1 MFDTPTAAAVS
12 RQDIAK
18 FLGSQQTRAL
28 SRCPICSR
36 ADWEYYGGRAHFGV
50 RLEYWI
56 CPGCCLVGQSPQLSA
71 EVLGRFYSEWYRLL
85 YQGAVDPADSELQL
99 QQERSRHLLHVL
111 KSQAAPDQPVTSLLD
126 FGCSAGELLSVAAR
140 EFGVRDGLG
149 IELDVVF
156 SGQARR
162 KGFHVFPTVEEAEQ
176 AGVRNLDLVTMS
188 HVLEHLSDIV
198 SPLAGLRNLLR
209 ERGLLCIEVP
219 HTSEGACFQIAHLW
233 GFNQS
238 SLAYLLQTAGFEV
251 LWMGTHGVPRDPKRN
266 QLYLVAIAE
275 KHVRLASA
283 VRPSTPQQERMKRYL
298 VKHPEKSPH
307 AYRWMALKNT
317 IKQLLG
323 VEASGFHADSYRP
336 SKLAPTS

>member
-1 MFDTPTAAAVS
+1 MSTADTIS
-12 RQDIAK
+12 RQDITEI
-18 FLGSQQTRAL
+18 LRSQQTHKL
-28 SRCPICSR
+28 SSCPICSR

-85 YQGAVDPADSELQL
+85 YQDAIEPNHDELQL
-99 QQERSRHLLHVL
+99 QQERSRHLLRLL
-111 KSQAAPDQPVTSLLD
+111 KSQVSGQAMTRLLD
-126 FGCSAGELLSVAAR
+126 FGCSAGELLSVAAQ
-140 EFGVRDGLG
+140 EFGVCHALG
-149 IELDVVF
+149 IELDVAF
-156 SGQARR
+156 SDQARR
-162 KGFHVFPTVEEAEQ
+162 KGFHVFPTLEEAEKGG
-176 AGVRNLDLVTMS
+176 ARDLDLVTMS

-198 SPLAGLRNLLR
+198 TPLARLRNLLR
-209 ERGLLCIEVP
+209 EGGRLCIEVP

-233 GFNQS
+233 GFNES

-275 KHVRLASA
+275 KTARLVSA
-283 VRPSTPQQERMKRYL
+283 VRSSTPQRERMKRYL
-298 VKHPEKSPH
+298 VKHPDKSPN
-307 AYRWMALKNT
+307 AYRWMALRNT

-323 VEASGFHADSYRP
+323 VEASGFQSESHRP
-336 SKLAPTS
+336 SKLALIP